1 MIRSAPAAGAG
12 ASPVRLTI
20 RVLDAVWRRRLPAVE
35 RLARRAARAALAG
48 AAPVRRARPG
58 ELCLVLAD
66 DALLQ
71 RLNRTYR
78 GIDKPTNVLS
88 FAGEPRAPRG
98 GMGDYGDVVV
108 ARQTLLGEARAQG
121 KRPAD
126 HLTHL
131 VVHGVLHLL
140 GYDHVAKAEADRM
153 ERLEVAI
160 LARLGVAD
168 PYQMPRR
175 RPARGLR
182 RR

>member
-1 MIRSAPAAGAG
+1 MTRSPTAAGARR
-12 ASPVRLTI
+12 APVRLI
-20 RVLDAVWRRRLPAVE
+20 VRLLDPGWRRRLPAAE

-48 AAPVRRARPG
+48 AGRRGARPG

-66 DALLQ
+66 DALL
-71 RLNRTYR
+71 RALNRTYR

-88 FAGEPRAPRG
+88 FRGEPRAPRG
-98 GMGDYGDVVV
+98 GARNYGDVVV
-108 ARQTLLGEARAQG
+108 ARETLVGEARTQG
-121 KRPAD
+121 EPPGD

-140 GYDHVAKAEADRM
+140 GYDHEAKTEANRM

-168 PYQMPRR
+168 PYQTSRGRPAGRR
-175 RPARGLR
+175 RPR
-182 RR
+182 